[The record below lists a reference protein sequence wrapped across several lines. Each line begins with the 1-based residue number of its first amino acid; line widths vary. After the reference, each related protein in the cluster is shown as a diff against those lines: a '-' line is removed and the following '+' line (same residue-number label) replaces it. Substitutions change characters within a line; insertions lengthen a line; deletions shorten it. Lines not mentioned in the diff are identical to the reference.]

1 MKLNVATLVA
11 FVWFY
16 PNSSCAP
23 LPSTED
29 VALAGT
35 TDTAS
40 DSVAEVDTP
49 FDKRAK
55 ILTGSNSGPIPRWQT
70 YDEYEP
76 QKRCLNEESEQN
88 VNKRAK
94 VLSGSNGGPI
104 PRWKTFD
111 EAELDKLP

>member
-1 MKLNVATLVA
+1 AKTPSTMKLNAATLVA
-11 FVWFY
+11 LATFFSY
-16 PNSSCAP
+16 SSCEP

-29 VALAGT
+29 VAPAGT

-70 YDEYEP
+70 YDE
-76 QKRCLNEESEQN
+76 
-88 VNKRAK
+88 
-94 VLSGSNGGPI
+94 
-104 PRWKTFD
+104 
-111 EAELDKLP
+111 